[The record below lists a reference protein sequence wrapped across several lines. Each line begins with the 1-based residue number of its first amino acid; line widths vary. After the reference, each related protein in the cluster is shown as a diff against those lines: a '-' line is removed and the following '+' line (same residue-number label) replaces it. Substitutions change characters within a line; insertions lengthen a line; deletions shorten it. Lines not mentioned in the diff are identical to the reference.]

1 MTHFTRCVLIS
12 ALTTLPA
19 TDLAQQ
25 KGPAPAAPAR
35 VTAAGSAELA
45 DPAGDVQPI
54 VYLEGKA
61 GAEKEV
67 KYPGLDVVKLTI
79 SSDGKLL
86 TFAAALTAAPAQAAY
101 EVLEFHVDAD
111 NNAKTGITH
120 PDAPAITGMEFY
132 GTLEV
137 CIERDLFG
145 TACAGTDPKPIG
157 RSAVVMI
164 EQYGRDWMFKDA
176 IISFPAAGK
185 VKEPRKTPITG
196 TVVQATVDYASMGL
210 KPGQTIRLVV
220 REYCAGKI
228 KTVPQGYFPEIV
240 LTLK

>member
-1 MTHFTRCVLIS
+1 MTAISRLLLI
-12 ALTTLPA
+12 AGLLTQTGTLVA
-19 TDLAQQ
+19 RQAAS
-25 KGPAPAAPAR
+25 APAAR
-35 VTAAGSAELA
+35 ITATGTAELT

-54 VYLEGKA
+54 IYLEGKA

-79 SSDGKLL
+79 ASDGRAL
-86 TFAAALTAAPAQAAY
+86 TFAATLNAAPAQAAY

-111 NNAKTGITH
+111 NNPKTGITH
-120 PDAPAITGMEFY
+120 PDAPSITGMEFY

-137 CIERDLFG
+137 CLERDLFG
-145 TACAGTDPKPIG
+145 TACAGTDAKPIG
-157 RSAVVMI
+157 RSAMVMI
-164 EQYGRDWMFKDA
+164 EKYGRDWMFKDA
-176 IISFPAAGK
+176 LISFPAAGT
-185 VKEPRKTPITG
+185 VKEPGKTPITG
-196 TVVQATVDYASMGL
+196 TVVQATVDYAPMGL

-228 KTVPQGYFPEIV
+228 KNVPQGYFPEIV

>member
-1 MTHFTRCVLIS
+1 M
-12 ALTTLPA
+12 
-19 TDLAQQ
+19 
-25 KGPAPAAPAR
+25 
-35 VTAAGSAELA
+35 
-45 DPAGDVQPI
+45 QPI

-101 EVLEFHVDAD
+101 EVLEFHVDTD

-120 PDAPAITGMEFY
+120 PDAAAITGMEFY

-137 CIERDLFG
+137 CLDRQTFG
-145 TACAGTDPKPIG
+145 LACAGTDPKPLA
-157 RSAVVMI
+157 RLAVVTL
-164 EQYGRDWMFKDA
+164 EQYGRDWMFKDTL
-176 IISFPAAGK
+176 ISFPAAGK
-185 VKEPRKTPITG
+185 VKEPTKTPIVG

-228 KTVPQGYFPEIV
+228 KNVPQGYFPEIV
-240 LTLK
+240 LTIK

>member
-1 MTHFTRCVLIS
+1 MTRIS
-12 ALTTLPA
+12 SSLLAAAL
-19 TDLAQQ
+19 LAQTGTLVGAQ
-25 KGPAPAAPAR
+25 AGPGPGAR
-35 VTAAGSAELA
+35 LIASGTAELT

-54 VYLEGKA
+54 IYLEGKA

-67 KYPGLDVVKLTI
+67 KYAGLDVVKLTV
-79 SSDGKLL
+79 SSDGRAL
-86 TFAAALTAAPAQAAY
+86 TFAATLNAAPAQAAY

-120 PDAPAITGMEFY
+120 PDAPKIITGMEFY

-137 CIERDLFG
+137 CLERDLFG
-145 TACAGTDPKPIG
+145 TACAGTDAKPIG
-157 RSAVVMI
+157 RSAVVTI
-164 EQYGRDWMFKDA
+164 EQYGRDWMFKDTL
-176 IISFPAAGK
+176 ISLPAAGK

-196 TVVQATVDYASMGL
+196 TVVQATVDYGSMGL
-210 KPGQTIRLVV
+210 KSGQPIRLVV

-228 KTVPQGYFPEIV
+228 KNVPQGYFPEIL